1 MRTPAQTIGLNLL
14 VQQHLLSRPD
24 STLSMKAIKHVT
36 CKDLQRTTF
45 SQNYYFFFLQA
56 SQTKKYE
63 VACLLLVNVG
73 NGNAMVCFNR

>member
-45 SQNYYFFFLQA
+45 IFSVFFFLQP